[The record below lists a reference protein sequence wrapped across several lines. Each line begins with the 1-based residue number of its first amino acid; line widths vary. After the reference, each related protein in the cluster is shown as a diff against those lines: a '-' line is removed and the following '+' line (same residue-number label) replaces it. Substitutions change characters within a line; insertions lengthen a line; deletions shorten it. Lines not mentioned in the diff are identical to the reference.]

1 MSAIPAKCFL
11 LDGPLMGVAE
21 RRAAMILQ
29 MAAILLE
36 EPTFIDPVDARRR
49 LHREGYNAIDV
60 MMLADDARYEA
71 HQQLVA
77 RVISDE

>member
-1 MSAIPAKCFL
+1 MSTIPAKCFL
-11 LDGPLMGVAE
+11 LDGPLMDVAE

-36 EPTFIDPVDARRR
+36 EPAYVERGDAIRC
-49 LHREGYNAIDV
+49 LHARGYNAIDV
-60 MMLADDARYEA
+60 MMLTDEARLEA

-77 RVISDE
+77 KVISDE

>member
-1 MSAIPAKCFL
+1 MSDFKNSFMV
-11 LDGPLMGVAE
+11 DGPLMTHAE

-36 EPTFIDPVDARRR
+36 EPAYVERGDAIRC
-49 LHREGYNAIDV
+49 LHARGYNAIDV
-60 MMLADDARYEA
+60 MMLTDEARLEA

-77 RVISDE
+77 KAISDE

>member
-1 MSAIPAKCFL
+1 MSTIPNKCFL
-11 LDGPLMGVAE
+11 LDGPLMGIEE

-36 EPTFIDPVDARRR
+36 EPAYAERGDAIRC
-49 LHREGYNAIDV
+49 LHARGYNAIDV
-60 MMLADDARYEA
+60 MMLTDDARLEA

-77 RVISDE
+77 KAISDE

>member
-1 MSAIPAKCFL
+1 MSDFANSFMI
-11 LDGPLMGVAE
+11 DGPLMSYAD

-36 EPTFIDPVDARRR
+36 APAYVERGDAIRC
-49 LHREGYNAIDV
+49 LHARGYNAIDV
-60 MMLADDARYEA
+60 MMLTDDARLEA

-77 RVISDE
+77 RAISDE